1 MTSWPYASVAD
12 RGWLLPAA
20 GTDRYLGAARDAVRG
35 LLPRRSTPSPAT
47 QEQLLEAMAAAQ
59 EVRERLDWVLLS
71 LVGEGRAA
79 GLSWA
84 QVAEA
89 LGVRKQ
95 AAHQRFGP
103 YVAAAMAQAVA
114 PDGDTA

>member
-1 MTSWPYASVAD
+1 MTSWPYASLAD
-12 RGWLLPAA
+12 KGWLLPAA
-20 GTDRYLGAARDAVRG
+20 ATDRYLAAARDAVRG
-35 LLPRRSTPSPAT
+35 LLAPRPTSSPAT
-47 QEQLLEAMAAAQ
+47 QEQLLAAMAAAQ

-84 QVAEA
+84 QVAQA

-103 YVAAAMAQAVA
+103 YVAAAMAQALV
-114 PDGDTA
+114 PDGDPA